1 MLIDS
6 KMTVRTKRR
15 KRIILESDEEEEE
28 DQYTKDE
35 QHVIE
40 IDSDVEEEK
49 GEEKGEEK
57 DTASVFDFP
66 TSSPPRPV
74 LKRYPKR
81 KRISRFA
88 QLTEGKE
95 EQDLLNHPAVI
106 NELFQSDDLLI
117 YPYSG
122 KNAVSL
128 RKRDLQR
135 LEEDELLNDALMDI
149 YPKILEETHPE
160 ANIHTFS
167 SLFYTRL
174 ISKSRTKRGGRITI
188 DHDSVKRWTNNY
200 NLFSKSC
207 LIIPIEQR
215 NHWYLAVVIHPG
227 YCIQK
232 LDQSEE
238 KSIVLDDEE
247 KSIVLD
253 DEEKSIVLDDENE
266 EKNENKS
273 ENRSSENDD
282 LYDDER
288 YVCARRSPL
297 FMSAI

>member
-1 MLIDS
+1 M
-6 KMTVRTKRR
+6 
-15 KRIILESDEEEEE
+15 ESDEEEEE

-40 IDSDVEEEK
+40 IESDVE
-49 GEEKGEEK
+49 EEKGEEK

-66 TSSPPRPV
+66 ASPPPRPV
-74 LKRYPKR
+74 LRRYPKR

-88 QLTEGKE
+88 QLTEGKEDAKE

-215 NHWYLAVVIHPG
+215 NHWYLAVVIHPD

-238 KSIVLDDEE
+238 KSIVLDDEK
-247 KSIVLD
+247 KSFVLD
-253 DEEKSIVLDDENE
+253 DEEKSIALDDENE
-266 EKNENKS
+266 EKNDNKS
-273 ENRSSENDD
+273 ENRSSESDD

-288 YVCARRSPL
+288 YVCARRSP
-297 FMSAI
+297 FFFIMSAV